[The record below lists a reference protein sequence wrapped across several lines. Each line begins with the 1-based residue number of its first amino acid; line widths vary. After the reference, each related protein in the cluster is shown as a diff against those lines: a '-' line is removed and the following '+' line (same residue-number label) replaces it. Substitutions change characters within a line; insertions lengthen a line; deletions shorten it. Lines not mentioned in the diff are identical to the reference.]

1 MNVKN
6 EAEVIIKVE
15 DAKPSRQQRKYSDD
29 IQMTKVVPDSEPIEV
44 DRSRERDQVKLEQD
58 EMLLFGD

>member
-29 IQMTKVVPDSEPIEV
+29 IQMTKAVPDSEPIEV

>member
-44 DRSRERDQVKLEQD
+44 DRSRERDQVKIEQD